1 MKNRGFTLVELLA
14 VIVIL
19 AILMLAASSNVFGIL
34 DNAQKGSFR
43 TEFLQLLESAQT
55 KAQIDLMNGVI
66 TGSSNTKCY
75 TMEDLSS
82 YFDNKGKYTGKVTVV
97 YSAGN
102 LTLTGSMSS
111 DKYKITDQGS
121 DLKTDNVEENKSGKI
136 TYTCS

>member
-55 KAQIDLMNGVI
+55 KAQIDLMNGAI
-66 TGSSNTKCY
+66 TGSDNTKCY
-75 TMEDLSS
+75 TMDQLGE
-82 YFDNKGKYTGKVTVV
+82 YFDNKGGYTGKVSVV
-97 YSAGN
+97 YSAGK
-102 LTLTGSMSS
+102 LELTGSMSS
-111 DKYKITDQGS
+111 DKYKITDKGS
-121 DLKTDNVEENKSGKI
+121 NLITDNVEANNSGKI
-136 TYTCS
+136 AYTCP